1 MMSIAIDGYNLGNGP
16 WSKTCSMTYRTPRKA
31 APDHR
36 SSDNTSSSMLADA
49 NYSEGI

>member
-16 WSKTCSMTYRTPRKA
+16 WSKTYSTTYRTPRKA

-36 SSDNTSSSMLADA
+36 SSDNTSSSTLADA